1 MLMANIIVCDAKE
14 LQALVRA
21 EVEAAV
27 TAVLS
32 AQNKQ
37 SQKRNVAPAYL
48 GRNDAAEL
56 LRISL
61 STLGRLVQQGHLKCR
76 KVGRRSL
83 FLLSD
88 LEKGVLTL
96 NQ

>member
-1 MLMANIIVCDAKE
+1 MTNIVLIEKEE
-14 LQALVRA
+14 LQALIRS
-21 EVEAAV
+21 EVEIAV
-27 TAVLS
+27 TAALN
-32 AQNKQ
+32 AETKQ
-37 SQKRNVAPAYL
+37 PKMSSTVPTYL

-88 LEKGVLTL
+88 LEKVVLTL